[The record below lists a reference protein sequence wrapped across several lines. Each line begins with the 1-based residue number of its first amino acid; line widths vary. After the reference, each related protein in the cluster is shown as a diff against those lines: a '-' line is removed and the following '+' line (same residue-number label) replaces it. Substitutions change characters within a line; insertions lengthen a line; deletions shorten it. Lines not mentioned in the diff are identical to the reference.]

1 MFKLLENASGKLTPP
16 QPPPPPTP
24 LHDLI
29 IAQKSLF
36 HHAKVIQYGNEIFQ
50 IVLSLNYK
58 II

>member
-1 MFKLLENASGKLTPP
+1 MFKLLENASGKLT
-16 QPPPPPTP
+16 PPPTP

>member
-1 MFKLLENASGKLTPP
+1 MLKLLENASGKL
-16 QPPPPPTP
+16 PPPPL

-36 HHAKVIQYGNEIFQ
+36 HHEKVMQCGNEIFQ